1 MADMVEIKA
10 TVLLN
15 GLEEKLQTL
24 GTKLAKSAMRKA
36 LKAGGQILLDEAKL
50 RAPVDTGALRD
61 SIDMK
66 VSTNTKAESGTVT
79 IGAKLDQVVRKAGGD
94 QSQTPGVYGMFVEFG
109 VPSRN
114 IAAKPWL
121 RPSFDSKG
129 EAAVE
134 AFVNALRDGLV
145 EVAK

>member
-1 MADMVEIKA
+1 MSDMLEIQA

-15 GLEEKLQTL
+15 GLEEKLQEL
-24 GTKLAKSAMRKA
+24 GPKLAKAAMRKA

-61 SIDMK
+61 SIAMK

-114 IAAKPWL
+114 VSAQPWL
-121 RPSFDSKG
+121 RPSFDSKS
-129 EAAVE
+129 ESAVE
-134 AFVNALRDGLV
+134 AFANKLREGLV